1 MATAD
6 EYADWIVRN
15 ADKRGTPEF
24 DTVAQAYELAKSEE
38 SQRPAQPRTAAQSL
52 GRQVGLTARAGLQG
66 VGSLAGIVTDPIAS
80 LLNTAT
86 GGSGPKAARARDL
99 AAQLADTLG
108 LPSPETVLERIV
120 GQGAEAMAGAGGTVA
135 AARGVAGAT
144 QGVAQQTAQF
154 MAAQPAAQIAGGAGA
169 GVAGQAAQE
178 AGATP
183 AGQIGASL
191 AGGVLGAR
199 IPQIGQRVP
208 APGLQATT
216 QQAEQRGIPVLTSD
230 VSPPQ
235 TFMGN
240 VAQRTG
246 ERIPIAGTGPVRAAQ
261 QQARIDA
268 VKTTLRE
275 FGADDAANISDD
287 IMADL
292 ARTRGAALTKYT
304 TAKNEVINRLGDA
317 GTVPV
322 DNTVRAI
329 DDQIAKLQSLRTEQ
343 TQPVIRVLEDW
354 KTAIQ
359 GQSLPNIETL
369 RKQVG
374 EAFTAPELSAIRGTG
389 EKALSAIYG
398 PLKQDMEAFIKA
410 AGERRDVTKW
420 QVANKRLSEM
430 AGDLE
435 MTTLKSV
442 LRSGNATPEDVNK
455 LLFSK
460 KPSEIRQLHANLSPQ
475 GQANARTAI
484 LARAADDAVYQTED
498 GTRLFSPE
506 RFNAA
511 IKRLQPQIGIFF
523 KGRDLEQVEGLSRA
537 LTLTRRASQAGV
549 TTATGQEAAPF
560 VAGGVLQSLVGSFAG
575 AVALAGSIGGLA
587 RVYESAPVRNLM
599 LRLGKTAPGSVEE
612 QQIAKRL
619 LSTFQAEQDAIN
631 EQTRSLAGQE
641 TP

>member
-1 MATAD
+1 MATD
-6 EYADWIVRN
+6 
-15 ADKRGTPEF
+15 
-24 DTVAQAYELAKSEE
+24 YEALARQFGGKSAGP
-38 SQRPAQPRTAAQSL
+38 QAAQSPDDFAAL
-52 GRQVGLTARAGLQG
+52 AAQFGGKLERPQRGAGEQLVRQVGLTARAGLQG

-86 GGSGPKAARARDL
+86 GGDGPKAMRARDL

-120 GQGAEAMAGAGGTVA
+120 GQGAEAMAGAGGTAA

-144 QGVAQQTAQF
+144 QGGAQQTAQF

-183 AGQIGASL
+183 VGQIGASF

-230 VSPPQ
+230 VAPPQ

-268 VKTTLRE
+268 VKTTLRD

-292 ARTRGAALTKYT
+292 ARTRGAAVQKYNN
-304 TAKNEVINRLGDA
+304 AKTEVIDRLGGA

-322 DNTVRAI
+322 DNAVRAI
-329 DDQIAKLQSLRTEQ
+329 DAQIAQLQSLRSKELE
-343 TQPVIRVLEDW
+343 PVIAVLDDW
-354 KTAIQ
+354 KNSIQ
-359 GQSLPNIETL
+359 GQSLPNVEKL
-369 RKQVG
+369 RKQVAN
-374 EAFTAPELSAIRGTG
+374 AFTSPNLASVRDSG
-389 EKALSAIYG
+389 EKALSAIYD
-398 PLKQDMEAFIKA
+398 PLRRDMEAFIKA

-420 QVANKRLSEM
+420 QVANKRLSQMMGE
-430 AGDLE
+430 LE
-435 MTTLKSV
+435 KSTLKSV
-442 LRSGNATPEDVNK
+442 LLSGKATPEDVNK
-455 LLFSK
+455 LLFSQ
-460 KPSEIRQLHANLSPQ
+460 KPSDIRALYSNLSPS
-475 GQANARTAI
+475 GRANARTSI
-484 LARAADDAVYQTED
+484 LARAANDAMYQAED

-506 RFNAA
+506 KFNAS
-511 IKRLQPQIGIFF
+511 IRRLQPQVGIFF
-523 KGRDLEQVEGLSRA
+523 KDRDLEQVEGLSRA
-537 LTLTRRASQAGV
+537 LTLTRRASQSGV
-549 TTATGQEAAPF
+549 TPSTGQEVAPI
-560 VAGGVLQSLVGSFAG
+560 AGFGVLQAAIGDLGLTVG
-575 AVALAGSIGGLA
+575 AVASLGGLA

-599 LRLGKTAPGSVEE
+599 LKLGKTAPGSVEE

-619 LSTFQAEQDAIN
+619 FATFQAEQDAIN